1 MKSCQ
6 RSPHYLVQQKILWR
20 SCWHPLRGPCIIFHR
35 SLWEDLVEI
44 LFKSSLGGL
53 CMILYK
59 SLTEDLAE
67 ILVLVRSSLRG
78 PCMKI
83 LQMPCIWGACVKA
96 LVGGF
101 WEVLVSRSSKIRSSS
116 SRSFHGDIVTFSSE
130 SWREDLGQGLVQV
143 RVRRSYGHPSEM
155 LSEAL
160 AWSCTGPSEKILKRS
175 CWNPPLEVLALRSW
189 RCSALVLVWK
199 FFWDAHRN
207 FLYEDLL
214 RSCT

>member
-1 MKSCQ
+1 
-6 RSPHYLVQQKILWR
+6 
-20 SCWHPLRGPCIIFHR
+20 
-35 SLWEDLVEI
+35 
-44 LFKSSLGGL
+44 
-53 CMILYK
+53 MILYK

-101 WEVLVSRSSKIRSSS
+101 WELLVSRSSKIRCSS
-116 SRSFHGDIVTFSSE
+116 SRSFHGDIVRFSLG
-130 SWREDLGQGLVQV
+130 SWHEDLGQGLVQV

-160 AWSCTGPSEKILKRS
+160 AWSCTGPCEKILKRS

-189 RCSALVLVWK
+189 RCSALELVWK

-214 RSCT
+214 RSCKILYIEGPSFTIFWNSHKCPGMRICCGYEALMNRHSVASCAKTSSCCCSYDNV